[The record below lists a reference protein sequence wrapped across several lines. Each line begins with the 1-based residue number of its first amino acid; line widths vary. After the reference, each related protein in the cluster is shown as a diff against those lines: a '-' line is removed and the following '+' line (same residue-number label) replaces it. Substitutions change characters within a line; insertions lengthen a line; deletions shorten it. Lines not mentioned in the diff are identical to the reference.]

1 MIYMGIDAS
10 TQSTGWCIFENK
22 TLIKYDKIVCFDTEK
37 DWRERII
44 YMVNQLSPIV
54 SEMKPDIILVEDVPL
69 KSVGLKTLLI
79 LGVLQGALLGMAS
92 AYNIKVIFIPVS
104 TWRSQCGLFD
114 GTNAGKERD
123 KMKQKSIELVNK
135 TYKLNLCY
143 KSPSSRKNDDDMSDA
158 ILLCQSYI
166 SPIEKKTFGKVLK
179 V

>member
-1 MIYMGIDAS
+1 MGIDAS
-10 TQSTGWCIFENK
+10 TQCTGWCIIEDG
-22 TLIKYDKIVCFDTEK
+22 TLIKYEKIECFNTDK

-54 SEMKPDIILVEDVPL
+54 SEMKPNIILVEDVPL

-92 AYNIKVIFIPVS
+92 AFNTEVKFIPVS

-123 KMKQKSIELVNK
+123 AMKQKSIELVNK
-135 TYKLNLCY
+135 TYNLDLCY
-143 KSPSSRKNDDDMSDA
+143 KSPSSRKNDDDISDA

-166 SPIEKKTFGKVLK
+166 SPIKKKTFGKV
-179 V
+179 

>member
-10 TQSTGWCIFENK
+10 TQSTGWCVFEDK
-22 TLIKYDKIVCFDTEK
+22 TLVRYEKIVCFDTEK

-44 YMVNQLSPIV
+44 YMVNHLSPIV
-54 SEMKPDIILVEDVPL
+54 REMNPDIILIEDVPL

-92 AYNIKVIFIPVS
+92 TYNISVEFIPVS

-123 KMKQKSIELVNK
+123 KMKQKSIELVNNI
-135 TYKLNLCY
+135 YGLNLCY
-143 KSPSSRKNDDDMSDA
+143 KSSSSRKNDDDISDS
-158 ILLCQSYI
+158 ILICQSYI
-166 SPIEKKTFGKVLK
+166 SPIDKKTFGRNVSI
-179 V
+179 